1 MAKSKAEKVA
11 EKALDSARVAVGEAE
26 KAVKKL
32 DKKTRREAEDLA
44 DRLQRAAKDA
54 KKAVQR
60 AKKTAADARVSAKQ
74 LMDHVDAPAS
84 STGIPTFRE
93 LRDRA
98 KDRGIQGYS
107 RMNKAQLL
115 HALGEG

>member
-1 MAKSKAEKVA
+1 MTKTKAEKTA
-11 EKALDSARVAVGEAE
+11 ERALDTARVAVGDAE

-44 DRLQRAAKDA
+44 DRLAQAAKDA
-54 KKAVQR
+54 KKAVRR
-60 AKKTAADARVSAKQ
+60 AKKTADDARASAKSVAE
-74 LMDHVDAPAS
+74 HVAVPAS
-84 STGIPTFRE
+84 DTGIPTFRE

-98 KDRGIQGYS
+98 KGRGIQGYS

>member
-1 MAKSKAEKVA
+1 MAKTKT
-11 EKALDSARVAVGEAE
+11 EKAAERALDAARVAVGEAE
-26 KAVKKL
+26 QAVKKL

-44 DRLQRAAKDA
+44 DRLAQAAKDA
-54 KKAVQR
+54 KKAVHR
-60 AKKTAADARVSAKQ
+60 AKKTAEQARTSAKSVAE
-74 LMDHVDAPAS
+74 HVGPPAS

-98 KDRGIQGYS
+98 KARGIQGYS

>member
-1 MAKSKAEKVA
+1 MVKSKAEKTA
-11 EKALDSARVAVGEAE
+11 EKALETARVAVGDAE

-32 DKKTRREAEDLA
+32 DKKSKREAEALA
-44 DRLQRAAKDA
+44 ARLQQATKDA
-54 KKAVQR
+54 KNAVHRSQ
-60 AKKTAADARVSAKQ
+60 KTASAGTPGTTTT
-74 LMDHVDAPAS
+74 ASTTTGGS
-84 STGIPTFRE
+84 STGIPTFRD

>member
-1 MAKSKAEKVA
+1 MAKNKAEKVA
-11 EKALDSARVAVGEAE
+11 EKALDTARVAVGEAE

-32 DKKTRREAEDLA
+32 DKKTRREAEDLK
-44 DRLQRAAKDA
+44 DRLTLAAKDA
-54 KKAVQR
+54 QKAVHR
-60 AKKTAADARVSAKQ
+60 SKKTADQARASAKSVA
-74 LMDHVDAPAS
+74 DHVAAPAS

-98 KDRGIQGYS
+98 KARGVQGYS

-115 HALGEG
+115 HVLGEG

>member
-1 MAKSKAEKVA
+1 VAKNKAEKAA
-11 EKALDSARVAVGEAE
+11 EQALDTARVAVGEAE

-32 DKKTRREAEDLA
+32 DKKTRRQAEDLS
-44 DRLQRAAKDA
+44 DRLAQAASDA
-54 KKAVQR
+54 KKAIRR
-60 AKKTAADARVSAKQ
+60 AKKTAQDARASAKSVTE
-74 LMDHVDAPAS
+74 HVAAPAS
-84 STGIPTFRE
+84 NNGIPTFRE

-98 KDRGIQGYS
+98 KGRGIQGYS